1 MQLLANINWPQPGK
15 YVVAV
20 SGGLDSVTLLN
31 VFSTRRKDYELV
43 VVYIDHG
50 WRDSSKEHALVQQ
63 VAGWHDCD
71 FKVSKLEL
79 KGTSEDEARRARY
92 AALEEA
98 RAEVGAKAT
107 ITAHHLD
114 DRMETVFLNVLR
126 GTGRQGLSALQSQ
139 GDIVRPLLN
148 VRRAEIEQYA
158 RQHKLEWVEDPTN
171 TDVHYRRNWVRRV
184 LLPALGE
191 EQPVF
196 DDWMIERMG
205 KADHLNRAIDQELN
219 EFLMKISKRRD
230 GGVEF
235 RQAAL
240 SPIPTP
246 LLQELLVLSV
256 RKLAPEAQLDYR
268 AIEQLAVQ
276 LKLNQFLGSNQ
287 LTKRLFVD
295 CSRGTVTIAFKAQ

>member
-1 MQLLANINWPQPGK
+1 
-15 YVVAV
+15 
-20 SGGLDSVTLLN
+20 
-31 VFSTRRKDYELV
+31 
-43 VVYIDHG
+43 
-50 WRDSSKEHALVQQ
+50 
-63 VAGWHDCD
+63 
-71 FKVSKLEL
+71 
-79 KGTSEDEARRARY
+79 
-92 AALEEA
+92 
-98 RAEVGAKAT
+98 
-107 ITAHHLD
+107 
-114 DRMETVFLNVLR
+114 
-126 GTGRQGLSALQSQ
+126 
-139 GDIVRPLLN
+139 
-148 VRRAEIEQYA
+148 
-158 RQHKLEWVEDPTN
+158 
-171 TDVHYRRNWVRRV
+171 
-184 LLPALGE
+184 LGE

-276 LKLNQFLGSNQ
+276 LKLNQFSGSNQ